1 MIHEYPWLKETYQPL
16 ENNIKEHKNAHAFLI
31 QGDTGI
37 GRLMLAK
44 FLSDTFLG
52 YDQTKSSEI
61 KDEIIIS
68 PLEDKKSISIDQIR
82 SLKESLLLTSLKGK
96 GKVGIIYPA
105 EAMTYPAANSLL
117 KILEE
122 PPKDTMIILITES
135 SGKLPKTIVSR
146 SQIINC
152 GHPSNEDSMKWLQKK
167 EKADW
172 APIISVFGNRPV
184 LLNEMGH
191 AQLTNQIDSL
201 SSQIT
206 GLIDGKI
213 KPSEISDSW
222 KSEDIELNLRVLYSW
237 IFKYL
242 EIRLLQSDHDQSL
255 PNGLTRMLN
264 EKINH
269 ESCFELLDDI
279 ISLRELKYSGKGL
292 SWNLH
297 ITKLLNPLFIE
308 MSGMKEYA

>member
-1 MIHEYPWLKETYQPL
+1 
-16 ENNIKEHKNAHAFLI
+16 
-31 QGDTGI
+31 
-37 GRLMLAK
+37 
-44 FLSDTFLG
+44 
-52 YDQTKSSEI
+52 
-61 KDEIIIS
+61 
-68 PLEDKKSISIDQIR
+68 
-82 SLKESLLLTSLKGK
+82 
-96 GKVGIIYPA
+96 
-105 EAMTYPAANSLL
+105 
-117 KILEE
+117 
-122 PPKDTMIILITES
+122 
-135 SGKLPKTIVSR
+135 
-146 SQIINC
+146 
-152 GHPSNEDSMKWLQKK
+152 
-167 EKADW
+167 
-172 APIISVFGNRPV
+172 
-184 LLNEMGH
+184 MGH

-242 EIRLLQSDHDQSL
+242 EMRLLQSDHDQSL

-264 EKINH
+264 ENINH